1 MTSHRTGKR
10 LKMRDL
16 ERATGV
22 GREAIRYYIR
32 EGLLPE
38 PERTARNVAWY
49 DGSFV
54 ERVSLIKKLQK
65 ERYLPL
71 AVIRGIVG
79 AERALSADEA
89 RTLLELDGK
98 IVPAADRDGGHR
110 SERLSTLSRR
120 TGLRAA
126 EVRELAQVGLVDI
139 VTRDGAQWLEGNAIA
154 IVELWAQMRRAGF
167 TDALDFGPAALS
179 IYVQFVDWLAREE
192 IRVFTSHVTGKLTP
206 ERSRGMVEEGITCVN
221 RMLGL
226 MRETTLLRYIA
237 RGNLDAPAPEHSQD
251 AAREGRPSSALGQA
265 LRIR

>member
-1 MTSHRTGKR
+1 MPRAVDPTTPRR

-32 EGLLPE
+32 ERLLPE

-49 DGSFV
+49 DESFV

-71 AVIRGIVG
+71 AVIKGIVG

-89 RTLLELDGK
+89 RMLLELDGK
-98 IVPAADRDGGHR
+98 ILPAADRNGGHR
-110 SERLSTLSRR
+110 SEKLSTLARR

-126 EVRELAQVGLVDI
+126 EIRELAQVGLVEI
-139 VTRDGAQWLEGNAIA
+139 MTRDGAQWLEGNAIE
-154 IVELWAQMRRAGF
+154 IVELWVRMRQAGF
-167 TDALDFGPAALS
+167 AEALDFGPQALS

-192 IRVFTSHVTGKLTP
+192 IRVFTSHVTGKVTP
-206 ERSRGMVEEGITCVN
+206 ESSRGMVEEGIACMN

-237 RGNLDAPAPEHSQD
+237 RGNLDAPAPEDSQD
-251 AAREGRPSSALGQA
+251 AAS
-265 LRIR
+265 

>member
-1 MTSHRTGKR
+1 MPAQRTGKR

-49 DGSFV
+49 DESFV

-71 AVIRGIVG
+71 AVIKGIVG
-79 AERALSADEA
+79 AERALSADET
-89 RTLLELDGK
+89 RMLLELDGK
-98 IVPAADRDGGHR
+98 IVPAADRGGGRR
-110 SERLSTLSRR
+110 SEQLSTLARR
-120 TGLRAA
+120 TDLRAA
-126 EVRELAQVGLVDI
+126 ELRELAQVGLVEI
-139 VTRDGAQWLEGNAIA
+139 VTRDGAQWLEGNAIE
-154 IVELWAQMRRAGF
+154 IVELWARMRRAGF
-167 TDALDFGPAALS
+167 ADALGFGPQALT

-192 IRVFTSHVTGKLTP
+192 IRVFTSCVTGKVTP
-206 ERSRGMVEEGITCVN
+206 EISRDMAEEGITCVN
-221 RMLGL
+221 RMVGL

-237 RGNLDAPAPEHSQD
+237 RGNLDAPAQENSQD
-251 AAREGRPSSALGQA
+251 TAS
-265 LRIR
+265 